1 MGRVDVIPVSL
12 ENVFGLV
19 LLTLLLSLGSC
30 TGSSLLPIEDLLVL
44 YLCYGLPFHVSF
56 HRKYLLCL
64 PPFLN
69 FAVNNRQ
76 QAELVSLAFSTL
88 VTIFSNSG
96 WRFTSH
102 QDVWVLWAQLLLPEK
117 KKLFRFFFSHTH
129 IFQLE
134 VGFVSHRGLSVLSE
148 VVCTSGVSPDPVLIA
163 FSIKEITSR
172 LTSFR
177 NNALGCV
184 LSGTK
189 QSPHIGKLQIQA

>member
-1 MGRVDVIPVSL
+1 MGRVDVIPVPL

-76 QAELVSLAFSTL
+76 QAELVSLVFSTL
-88 VTIFSNSG
+88 VTIFSNSHFPPRCLG
-96 WRFTSH
+96 SLGTVVIAR
-102 QDVWVLWAQLLLPEK
+102 K
-117 KKLFRFFFSHTH
+117 KKVVSVFFFTHTH

-148 VVCTSGVSPDPVLIA
+148 VVCTSVLIA

-172 LTSFR
+172 LTFFR

>member
-1 MGRVDVIPVSL
+1 MLWPLFPCLLSQKIFAVFTTISELRS
-12 ENVFGLV
+12 EQQTTSRTCVFGV
-19 LLTLLLSLGSC
+19 LHFGHYFLQFRLEIHFPPRCLGSLG
-30 TGSSLLPIEDLLVL
+30 TVVIA
-44 YLCYGLPFHVSF
+44 
-56 HRKYLLCL
+56 RK
-64 PPFLN
+64 
-69 FAVNNRQ
+69 
-76 QAELVSLAFSTL
+76 
-88 VTIFSNSG
+88 
-96 WRFTSH
+96 
-102 QDVWVLWAQLLLPEK
+102 K

-177 NNALGCV
+177 NNTLGCV